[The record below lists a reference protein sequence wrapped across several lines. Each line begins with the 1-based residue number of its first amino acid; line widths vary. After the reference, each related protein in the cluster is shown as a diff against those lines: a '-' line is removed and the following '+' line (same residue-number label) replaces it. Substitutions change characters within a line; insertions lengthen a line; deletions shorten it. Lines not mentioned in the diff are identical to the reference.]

1 MNFTVLQRGE
11 GSKLKGMREEE
22 VSCRLLTN

>member
-1 MNFTVLQRGE
+1 MNFTILQRGGE
-11 GSKLKGMREEE
+11 SKLKGMREEE